1 MAKRKARPTRKASK
15 KRQPA
20 RRTAK
25 KARTTRSVKRPKTTT
40 ARKLGSA
47 AKKSVKKSAGRP
59 KPRPGMKTAKAA
71 GAKVPR
77 LERTRRTLEDI
88 VPTPPSS
95 LNMVRRGTAPRTGR
109 AENAEHQRD
118 DNRMNDVAPR

>member
-25 KARTTRSVKRPKTTT
+25 KARTTRSVKRPKKTT

-47 AKKSVKKSAGRP
+47 AKKSVKKSAGGP
-59 KPRPGMKTAKAA
+59 NPRPGIKSPKAA
-71 GAKVPR
+71 GAELPR
-77 LERTRRTLEDI
+77 LQGPGRPRAGHL
-88 VPTPPSS
+88 PTPP
-95 LNMVRRGTAPRTGR
+95 LAPNIVAPGTPPRTGR
-109 AENAEHQRD
+109 V
-118 DNRMNDVAPR
+118 DNPRQ